1 MTDTTDHDPTL
12 HDSYVGTS
20 RAELEAKSE
29 SELAQWEYVHR
40 NEPPLVT
47 LADREW
53 QRRIISHQLSVQYDL
68 DSRLAKAA
76 EKHAERISESNRWWG
91 FAGALLGV
99 IGTLSGV
106 GLGKWLDSPTQG
118 TSVISQAQLPSQT
131 EKAAPSNTATSAVSS
146 TTSQPEKKAK

>member
-1 MTDTTDHDPTL
+1 MTDTSDHDPNL

-20 RAELEAKSE
+20 RAELAAKAD
-29 SELAQWEYVHR
+29 SELAQWEYNHR

-47 LADREW
+47 LAEREW

-68 DSRLAKAA
+68 DSRLANAA
-76 EKHAERISESNRWWG
+76 EKHAERIAESNRWWG

-106 GLGKWLDSPTQG
+106 GLGKWIESPDQG
-118 TSVISQAQLPSQT
+118 TSVTHQAQSPSQT
-131 EKAAPSNTATSAVSS
+131 EKEAPSNTATSAASS
-146 TTSQPEKKAK
+146 TTSQPEQKAK